1 MSIRRLRISQL
12 RNILDAELDPARIN
26 LICGPNGSGKTSA
39 LEAVFLL
46 GSGRSFRA
54 TRLEP
59 VINHGASQC
68 TVFASIEAK
77 GGGAPVAMGLSRHR
91 DGGFEGRIQ
100 GQAVRSSADLA
111 RKLPIQLINSSTFDL
126 LEGGPRVRRQFLDWG
141 VFHVEQGFHQL
152 WIDVHRCLRQRN
164 SLLRHAR
171 IPADQLQAWSLRLA
185 AAATQLD
192 LLRHRYFEAFLPVF
206 RRTLGELTDIEG
218 LELGYLR
225 GWDKGRELF
234 QVLDDQFER
243 DRDRGFTQAGPHR
256 ADLRVR
262 VRGLSADEVLSRG
275 QQKLV
280 VCAMK
285 LAQGRVFAA
294 ANGQDCVFLVDDL
307 PSELDRRH
315 RRVLCQ
321 LLGALECQ
329 VFVSCVDATDLDGCW
344 EGLPGGVTKVFHVEQ
359 GRFAT
364 PD

>member
-1 MSIRRLRISQL
+1 MSIRRLRITLL
-12 RNILDAELDPARIN
+12 RNILDAELDPKRIN
-26 LICGPNGSGKTSA
+26 LICGPNGSGKTSV
-39 LEAVFLL
+39 LEAVYLL

-59 VINHGASQC
+59 VINHGAQQC
-68 TVFASIEAK
+68 TVFASIE
-77 GGGAPVAMGLSRHR
+77 GQSGGAPVAMGLSRHR

-100 GQAVRSSADLA
+100 GQSVRSSADLA
-111 RKLPIQLINSSTFDL
+111 RKLPLQLINSSTFDL

-141 VFHVEQGFHQL
+141 VFHVEQSFHQL
-152 WIDVHRCLRQRN
+152 WMDVHRCLRQRN

-171 IPADQLQAWSLRLA
+171 IPADQMEAWNLRLA
-185 AAATQLD
+185 ESATQLD
-192 LLRHRYFEAFLPVF
+192 LLRHRYFDAFLPVF
-206 RRTLGELTDIEG
+206 RSTLGELTHIDG
-218 LELGYLR
+218 LELSYLR
-225 GWDKGRELF
+225 GWDRGRELRE
-234 QVLDDQFER
+234 VLDEQFER

-285 LAQGRVFAA
+285 LAQGRLFSA
-294 ANGQDCVFLVDDL
+294 ANSQDCVFLVDDL
-307 PSELDRRH
+307 PSELDRHH
-315 RRVLCQ
+315 RQLLCQ

-329 VFVSCVDATDLDGCW
+329 VFVSCVDVTDLDGCW
-344 EGLPGGVTKVFHVEQ
+344 NGLPNGVTKVFHVEQ
-359 GRFAT
+359 GRFIT